1 MTRRSERDDSGGGA
15 EQPQRGGQLGSG
27 RARRST
33 GQRVA
38 AWLSVSVVV
47 VIVAAVLGVYLE
59 YRSDWDS
66 IRRIDVAGIVGK
78 QPPKLNNAEN
88 ILLIGSDTR
97 VGQGGI
103 GGAADSGCNCSDTL
117 MLLHLSP
124 GGHAA
129 TVMSIPRDSMV
140 PVEECDPSDGTSGQQ
155 AEPGQLER
163 INATLANGGPA
174 CTFKTVEDQTGIHID
189 HFIELDFTGF
199 INVINDLGGVNVCL
213 PFAVDDSMSGLNL
226 SAGVH
231 HIDGFT
237 ALQFWRTRENLGTGS
252 DLQRI
257 ERDQYLMA
265 ALVQGIQHTGLL
277 HSPTQIFKLVR
288 DAADA
293 MTTDTGLDENA
304 MLQLAESLHGL
315 TANNVEFVTVPNIP
329 YVGDPD
335 AELSWQ
341 QPQANEL
348 FSAIQDDTAL
358 PAATPS
364 SSTPPPVLTVAP
376 SQVSVSVENGSG
388 VAGIASQTASELSG
402 LGFNVVGTADAS
414 NFNYTNSVIEYASSS
429 DTAAV
434 NTLKAQIPGAVTM
447 QDSSLTPGTLELIV
461 GSTFNGVSS
470 SPSSSSSSGTPSS
483 GTSPSSSSS
492 PGSQVASVAES
503 DGAVSADVGI
513 CGDQSAF
520 EGPDNP

>member
-1 MTRRSERDDSGGGA
+1 MTGRSEPDDSSGGA
-15 EQPQRGGQLGSG
+15 EQPHR
-27 RARRST
+27 RPRRST

-38 AWLSVSVVV
+38 AWLSVAVVV
-47 VIVAAVLGVYLE
+47 VIVAAVLAAYLE

-66 IRRIDVAGIVGK
+66 IKRVDVAGIVGV

-97 VGQGGI
+97 VGQGGV
-103 GGAADSGCNCSDTL
+103 GGAANSGCGCSDTL
-117 MLLHLSP
+117 MLLHISP
-124 GGHAA
+124 GGSAA

-140 PVEECDPSDGTSGQQ
+140 PTEECDPSDGTSGQQ
-155 AEPGQLER
+155 AEPGELER

-199 INVINDLGGVNVCL
+199 INIVNDLGGVNVCL

-231 HIDGFT
+231 HINGFT
-237 ALQFWRTRENLGTGS
+237 ALQFWRTREDLGTGS
-252 DLQRI
+252 DLERI
-257 ERDQYLMA
+257 QRDQYLMA
-265 ALVQGIQHTGLL
+265 ALVQGMMHSGLL
-277 HSPTQIFKLVR
+277 HSPKKMFDVVR

-315 TANNVEFVTVPNIP
+315 TAKNVEFVTVPTYP
-329 YVGDPD
+329 YPGDPD
-335 AELSWQ
+335 ATLSWQ

-358 PAATPS
+358 PTTTPGKS
-364 SSTPPPVLTVAP
+364 APPPVLTVAP
-376 SQVSVSVENGSG
+376 SQVSVDVENGSG
-388 VAGIASQTASELSG
+388 VAGIASQTGSQLSS
-402 LGFNVVGTADAS
+402 LGFNVVGTGDAS

-429 DTAAV
+429 DMPAV
-434 NTLKAQIPGAVTM
+434 NTLKAQIPGAVTT
-447 QDSSLTPGTLELIV
+447 QDSSLTPGTLQLII
-461 GSTFNGVSS
+461 GSSFNGLSS
-470 SPSSSSSSGTPSS
+470 SASSSSGTPSPV
-483 GTSPSSSSS
+483 TSPSPSSS
-492 PGSQVASVAES
+492 PGSSVASVAES

-520 EGPDNP
+520 EGPDTP